1 MTRTVNNRQDKT
13 SASADISDALYLPV
27 PQVDF
32 VNQSCNQG
40 VLSGNPFLVPL
51 DVLYIVLLEHFSEFL
66 DFVNQSYVVDVVP
79 GSPFLTPPDVP
90 HVAYLAS
97 RDHASDKGS
106 STSTWV
112 FGRVRMNIS
121 VSLGPLR
128 GILGSHHKLECGITL
143 KHCGT

>member
-1 MTRTVNNRQDKT
+1 MTNDRQDKT
-13 SASADISDALYLPV
+13 SASVDISDALYLPV

-51 DVLYIVLLEHFSEFL
+51 DVLYIAFLWFEHFSQYL
-66 DFVNQSYVVDVVP
+66 DFVNQSCFVEVVP
-79 GSPFLTPPDVP
+79 GSPFLAPPDVP
-90 HVAYLAS
+90 YVAYLAS

-121 VSLGPLR
+121 ASLGPLR
-128 GILGSHHKLECGITL
+128 GILGSHHKLEYGITL
-143 KHCGT
+143 KLCGT